1 MMTTATTL
9 TTQLKRFKKTANKKQ
24 KGFTL
29 IELAIIIAIVGI
41 MSAVA
46 VTQFIDLTGNAEE
59 AVLSDYLQKLNM
71 GVASYMA
78 ATGHRPDSFADFV
91 GATPA
96 DLAPG
101 TGLNIAA
108 LTDKSGNAY
117 CGTIPATKAA
127 SSTGY
132 VCAETTLRSKQATYS
147 LNYGAITMTLT
158 EKEGAGTDDAGTDD
172 AGTDG

>member
-1 MMTTATTL
+1 MMMTTATAL

-59 AVLSDYLQKLNM
+59 AVLSDYLQKLNT

-78 ATGHRPDSFADFV
+78 ATGHRPDTFADFV
-91 GATPA
+91 AATPA
-96 DLAPG
+96 DITPG
-101 TGLNIAA
+101 NGLNIAA
-108 LTDKSGNAY
+108 LTDKNGNAY
-117 CGTIPATKAA
+117 CGAIPTAKTTA
-127 SSTGY
+127 Y
-132 VCAETTLRSKQATYS
+132 VCAETALRSKSASYV
-147 LNYGAITMTLT
+147 LNHGAITMTLSN
-158 EKEGAGTDDAGTDD
+158 KSGAGSDQ
-172 AGTDG
+172 

>member
-9 TTQLKRFKKTANKKQ
+9 TTQLKCFKKTANKKQ

-59 AVLSDYLQKLNM
+59 AVLSDYLQKLNT

-91 GATPA
+91 AATPA
-96 DLAPG
+96 DITPSS
-101 TGLNIAA
+101 GLNIAA
-108 LTDKSGNAY
+108 LTDKNGNAY
-117 CGTIPATKAA
+117 CGAIPSDKAG
-127 SSTGY
+127 SLTGY
-132 VCAETTLRSKQATYS
+132 VCAEGALRSKQATYS
-147 LNYGAITMTLT
+147 LNRGAITMTLANKT
-158 EKEGAGTDDAGTDD
+158 GAGTDD
-172 AGTDG
+172 